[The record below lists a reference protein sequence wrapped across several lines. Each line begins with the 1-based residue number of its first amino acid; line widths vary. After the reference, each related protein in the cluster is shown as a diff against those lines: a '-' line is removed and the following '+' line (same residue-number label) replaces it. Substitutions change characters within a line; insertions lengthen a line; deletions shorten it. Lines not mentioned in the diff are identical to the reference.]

1 MAEEKEALE
10 KGMMH
15 AEQLPPLPVDSYEE
29 YEEKSEGW
37 EEEKDAGSIADMII
51 DDSSASFEEE
61 WDCNKVVY

>member
-1 MAEEKEALE
+1 
-10 KGMMH
+10 MMH

-61 WDCNKVVY
+61 